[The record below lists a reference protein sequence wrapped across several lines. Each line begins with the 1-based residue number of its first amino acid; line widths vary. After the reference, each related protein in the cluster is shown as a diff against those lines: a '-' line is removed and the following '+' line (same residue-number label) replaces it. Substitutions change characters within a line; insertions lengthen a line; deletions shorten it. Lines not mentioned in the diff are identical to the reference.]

1 MGVGL
6 AALWSLA
13 RLAWREV
20 RAREARRRGAWGGK
34 AVMEASR
41 N

>member
-13 RLAWREV
+13 RLALREIG
-20 RAREARRRGAWGGK
+20 ARRG
-34 AVMEASR
+34 VIEPSQ